1 MPGHVGPQI
10 PRLLGVIGA
19 GQMGAGIAQVAA
31 SKGVPVVLADVAQSA
46 LDQGIGIIHKSLA
59 KQVQKQQT
67 TQAEA
72 DKTSAHIR
80 TSLSLEVS
88 PEFALPLSQCS
99 VAKHDLC
106 RSSVRLTLLLRL

>member
-1 MPGHVGPQI
+1 MPGQLGTQI

-31 SKGVPVVLADVAQSA
+31 SKGLPVVLADVAQNA
-46 LDQGIGIIHKSLA
+46 LDQGIGTIHRSLA

-67 TQAEA
+67 TQEEA
-72 DKTSAHIR
+72 DNTSARVR
-80 TSLSLEVS
+80 TSLSLQVS
-88 PEFALPLSQCS
+88 SEPALAPKECFTATL
-99 VAKHDLC
+99 DLC